1 MPTNQLKNKH
11 CFNESEKN
19 YSKIIK
25 GLWSLK
31 HCRLSGVMQAVKVSG
46 NLIKIIAMSN
56 TSEEQE
62 KVVVP
67 IIKRRC

>member
-1 MPTNQLKNKH
+1 
-11 CFNESEKN
+11 
-19 YSKIIK
+19 
-25 GLWSLK
+25 
-31 HCRLSGVMQAVKVSG
+31 MQAVKVSG